1 MGAWIEIVT
10 RRMQPHYR
18 TSLPLWERG
27 LKSKNIVSTV
37 HGSIVAPLVGAW
49 IEISCISK
57 KTFLIQVAPLV
68 GAWIEITV
76 LRLER
81 LQCESLPLWER
92 GLKYLPIMRAAR
104 AYSVAPLVG
113 AWIEINVSMHSPR
126 VLAVAPLVGA
136 WIEIHSTPIFGF
148 KIPSLPLWERGLK

>member
-1 MGAWIEIVT
+1 MGAWIEIAFNKKA
-10 RRMQPHYR
+10 RERSKK
-18 TSLPLWERG
+18 SLPLWERG
-27 LKSKNIVSTV
+27 LKSMLPCMRPLC
-37 HGSIVAPLVGAW
+37 VA
-49 IEISCISK
+49 
-57 KTFLIQVAPLV
+57 
-68 GAWIEITV
+68 
-76 LRLER
+76 
-81 LQCESLPLWER
+81 SLPLWER